1 MKYEDFVCMMQTQ
14 MKERLGEKVQVQL
27 HQILKNN
34 SVVLDA
40 LSISEEGS
48 GIAPTIYLN
57 DFYRSYCEGAS
68 VPDIVDRMEALY
80 RKNRVAD
87 PFDTTFYADYTKVR
101 QHLACRLISRE
112 KNREL
117 LKMVPYRIFL
127 DLAVVVYYY
136 FEDSRLGTGT
146 ILVYSSHCKNW
157 GITEEEL
164 FAGARENT
172 LNIQPEEFLSMR
184 SVLEKFQGCIKTD
197 AEAETETTLPMYVLT
212 NKSNYFG
219 ASSLL
224 FDSVLQDIAGKL
236 KDDFWVLPSSIHECI
251 IVPAE
256 FAMSKEELQEMVR
269 EINRSEVAQEDFL
282 SDEIYLYQRKFHKL
296 SL

>member
-1 MKYEDFVCMMQTQ
+1 
-14 MKERLGEKVQVQL
+14 
-27 HQILKNN
+27 
-34 SVVLDA
+34 
-40 LSISEEGS
+40 
-48 GIAPTIYLN
+48 
-57 DFYRSYCEGAS
+57 
-68 VPDIVDRMEALY
+68 
-80 RKNRVAD
+80 VAD

-197 AEAETETTLPMYVLT
+197 AEA
-212 NKSNYFG
+212 
-219 ASSLL
+219 
-224 FDSVLQDIAGKL
+224 
-236 KDDFWVLPSSIHECI
+236 
-251 IVPAE
+251 
-256 FAMSKEELQEMVR
+256 
-269 EINRSEVAQEDFL
+269 
-282 SDEIYLYQRKFHKL
+282 
-296 SL
+296 

>member
-1 MKYEDFVCMMQTQ
+1 
-14 MKERLGEKVQVQL
+14 
-27 HQILKNN
+27 
-34 SVVLDA
+34 
-40 LSISEEGS
+40 
-48 GIAPTIYLN
+48 
-57 DFYRSYCEGAS
+57 
-68 VPDIVDRMEALY
+68 
-80 RKNRVAD
+80 
-87 PFDTTFYADYTKVR
+87 
-101 QHLACRLISRE
+101 
-112 KNREL
+112 
-117 LKMVPYRIFL
+117 
-127 DLAVVVYYY
+127 
-136 FEDSRLGTGT
+136 
-146 ILVYSSHCKNW
+146 
-157 GITEEEL
+157 
-164 FAGARENT
+164 
-172 LNIQPEEFLSMR
+172 MR